1 MGEAVTELGVAS
13 GIEEVGI
20 ELVRGSAKKLTQYL
34 EGNLQSLVKIN
45 NLRQYSFI
53 MYIMTIPGIQN

>member
-1 MGEAVTELGVAS
+1 MAS

-20 ELVRGSAKKLTQYL
+20 ELVGGSAKKLTQYL

-53 MYIMTIPGIQN
+53 MTMTIPGIQN